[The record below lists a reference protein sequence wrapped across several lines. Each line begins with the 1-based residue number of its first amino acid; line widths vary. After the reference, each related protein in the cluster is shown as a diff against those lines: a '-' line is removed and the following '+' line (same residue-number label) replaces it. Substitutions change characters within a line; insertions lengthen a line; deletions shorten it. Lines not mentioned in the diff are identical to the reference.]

1 MIQLSRLLFEI
12 FTRPNTSITVL
23 APLTYLRGH
32 PAQRSLILLAERTH
46 VPRRAIAI
54 FTSQGHLFQIMRWR
68 VLSCILA
75 FFLFITLILLARNG
89 EGEKLQLISWLPSMT
104 SSRKRFFICRLL
116 FEIYKSSSWA
126 WLEIKGWTSNI
137 LYISY
142 IFWCIAMQKYW
153 FTIYPACML
162 KACGL
167 GNKTISFGRGGL
179 SFLKEF
185 PLSPAIYPAFLDAQA
200 SLAPTHVRCP

>member
-1 MIQLSRLLFEI
+1 
-12 FTRPNTSITVL
+12 
-23 APLTYLRGH
+23 
-32 PAQRSLILLAERTH
+32 
-46 VPRRAIAI
+46 
-54 FTSQGHLFQIMRWR
+54 MRWR

-104 SSRKRFFICRLL
+104 SSRKRFFIFRLL
-116 FEIYKSSSWA
+116 FETSKSSSWA

-167 GNKTISFGRGGL
+167 GNKTIRFGRGGL

-185 PLSPAIYPAFLDAQA
+185 PLSPTIYPAFFWYTVVMFCRTGSPMCHMVSDKVFSRIFGEKLG
-200 SLAPTHVRCP
+200 CP